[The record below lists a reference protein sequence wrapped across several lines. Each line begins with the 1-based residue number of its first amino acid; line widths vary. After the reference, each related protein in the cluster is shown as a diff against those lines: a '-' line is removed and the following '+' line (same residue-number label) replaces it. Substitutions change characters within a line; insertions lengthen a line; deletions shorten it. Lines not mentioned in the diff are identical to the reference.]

1 MYCFNSNDVLISF
14 SLLIFLALKLKL
26 YTLELYL
33 QFYVMCQCNADVLHC
48 SVAKIFDFT
57 VGKTSVVELTI
68 ACELD
73 GVVVNIDIHNEP
85 G

>member
-1 MYCFNSNDVLISF
+1 MHFN
-14 SLLIFLALKLKL
+14 
-26 YTLELYL
+26 T
-33 QFYVMCQCNADVLHC
+33 FYVECQCNADALHV
-48 SVAKIFDFT
+48 SVARIFDFV

-73 GVVVNIDIHNEP
+73 GVVVSIDIHNEP